1 MCYQRNK
8 KIYVSQRE
16 DLQTNDKGKR
26 SAKKKEKHKTQKHKS
41 KKHKRI
47 NIKAPHP

>member
-26 SAKKKEKHKTQKHKS
+26 SAKKKGETQ
-41 KKHKRI
+41 
-47 NIKAPHP
+47 NAKA